1 MTTITNLPVNATLAD
16 SSDAV
21 KSFFNT
27 YFTAEVTF
35 PAEQVDA
42 VVGFFKK
49 RSFDDLAANSTSM
62 ILLQQAKIDQVNVFT
77 LIDTLKGLTD
87 VQLSAIVAEVLNY
100 NRQKNSVLGYRQ
112 QDTGNTLEKRNVVV

>member
-1 MTTITNLPVNATLAD
+1 MTVTTNLPVNATLAD
-16 SSDAV
+16 SSDVV

-27 YFTAEVTF
+27 YFTAEITF

-49 RSFDDLAANSTSM
+49 RGFDDLAANSTSM

-112 QDTGNTLEKRNVVV
+112 EDTGNTLEKRNIIV

>member
-1 MTTITNLPVNATLAD
+1 MAYPSNLPVNTNNSD
-16 SSDAV
+16 SSDVV
-21 KSFFNT
+21 KSFFDS
-27 YFTAEVTF
+27 YFTAEISF

-49 RSFDDLAANSTSM
+49 RGFDDLAANSTS
-62 ILLQQAKIDQVNVFT
+62 IVLLQQAKIDNVNVFK

-87 VQLSAIVAEVLNY
+87 VQLSAVVTEVLNY

-112 QDTGNTLEKRNVVV
+112 EDTGEYLEKRNILV

>member
-1 MTTITNLPVNATLAD
+1 MAYPSNLPVNTNNSD
-16 SSDAV
+16 SSDVV
-21 KSFFNT
+21 KSFFDS
-27 YFTAEVTF
+27 YFTAEISF

-49 RSFDDLAANSTSM
+49 RGFDDLAANSTS
-62 ILLQQAKIDQVNVFT
+62 IVLLQQAKIDNVNVFK

-87 VQLSAIVAEVLNY
+87 VQLSAVVTEVLNY

-112 QDTGNTLEKRNVVV
+112 EDAGEYLEKRNILV

>member
-1 MTTITNLPVNATLAD
+1 MTTITNLPVNASLAD

-49 RSFDDLAANSTSM
+49 RGFDDLAANSTSM

>member
-49 RSFDDLAANSTSM
+49 RGFDDLAANSTSM

>member
-49 RSFDDLAANSTSM
+49 RGFDDLAANSTSM

-77 LIDTLKGLTD
+77 LVDTLKGLSD

-100 NRQKNSVLGYRQ
+100 NRQKTSVLGYRQ
-112 QDTGNTLEKRNVVV
+112 EDTSEYLEKRNILV

>member
-1 MTTITNLPVNATLAD
+1 MTVITNLPVDRALAD

-49 RSFDDLAANSTSM
+49 RGFDDLAASSTSM

-77 LIDTLKGLTD
+77 LLDTLKGLTD

-112 QDTGNTLEKRNVVV
+112 QETGSTLEKRNVIV